1 MSLSISVHINLDMD
15 RPLIARP
22 FDINRCKG
30 RLGSI
35 ASIDVFLGDTR
46 LLYYLLWLNSIEVEI
61 IVNSVLVN
69 EN

>member
-1 MSLSISVHINLDMD
+1 MVELVW
-15 RPLIARP
+15 
-22 FDINRCKG
+22 CKG

-46 LLYYLLWLNSIEVEI
+46 LLYYLLWLNSIEFEI
-61 IVNSVLVN
+61 IVNSILVN